1 MLHLRRHLSAGG
13 LVMDDG
19 QILLIQNQHGH
30 WGLPKG
36 HWEPAELLVETAMR
50 EIREETGLL
59 VEVGDLA
66 FITEFRNL
74 EAREHLVQ
82 FFFQARPVGGEL
94 LPRPG
99 EISGVKWVP
108 TEGVSD
114 YIRWRPW
121 LEPLIHWLGGGSTR
135 YHQFPDPALNRIR

>member
-19 QILLIQNQHGH
+19 QILLIRNRHGH

-50 EIREETGLL
+50 EVREETGLL

-82 FFFQARPVGGEL
+82 FFFRARPVGGEL

-108 TEGVSD
+108 KDEVSD

-121 LEPLIHWLGGGSTR
+121 LEPLVHWLDGGTTR